1 MTYEQNNS
9 GANDVP
15 AAGEQNNEE
24 YDIEEILFGG
34 LDDDNSGVD
43 KQKDAASESQE
54 SEQQEG
60 QGDEL
65 PEDASKAFAKK
76 LNAEREKIR
85 EEERQK
91 IQEEIRQRTETTQQE
106 QQQGAPQHR
115 QMPQEEIERLAEQYE
130 VSVPFMQF
138 MINQQQ
144 QNQQLQQKLRERD
157 MRDRERSE
165 YLQAKEFANE
175 LKGQNSSLPDWD
187 DKQLDTYRKQYYKRY
202 GAILP
207 WKEAYQMSIADAVT
221 SGELTRQT
229 QQDTIKN
236 IQEREEQSTNIK
248 SPSPKRMTI
257 MDLPK
262 DRFDKMVEDA
272 KLGKYKRS

>member
-262 DRFDKMVEDA
+262 DQFDKMVEDA

>member
-187 DKQLDTYRKQYYKRY
+187 DQQLDAYRKQYYKRY

-262 DRFDKMVEDA
+262 DQFDKMVEDA